1 MENQEQ
7 NQEVK
12 NKPRHKGKIF
22 EKRVADKLRVS
33 GWLVER
39 KPHLKFLASDFFN
52 LFDLIAYHPQYKHL
66 LFIQAKKNK
75 SSFTSEVKDNLNK
88 FKVEKIGIW
97 LAYEAEYKLKNDS
110 RNVKQIVFSILD
122 NQNIIDIDY
131 L

>member
-1 MENQEQ
+1 MSK
-7 NQEVK
+7 EVK
-12 NKPRHKGKIF
+12 QKPRHKGKIF
-22 EKRVADKLRVS
+22 EKRVADKLRKS

-75 SSFTSEVKDNLNK
+75 LSFTSEIKEKLKN
-88 FKVEKIGIW
+88 FKVEKIGVW
-97 LAYEAEYKLKNDS
+97 LAYEEELRLKNSS
-110 RNVKQIVFSILD
+110 RKSKQIIFSILD
-122 NQNIIDIDY
+122 HQNIIQIDY

>member
-1 MENQEQ
+1 MSE
-7 NQEVK
+7 EVK

-22 EKRVADKLRVS
+22 EKRVADKLRQS

-52 LFDLIAYHPQYKHL
+52 LFDLIAYHPQHKQL

-75 SSFTSEVKDNLNK
+75 SSFTSEVKEKLKN
-88 FKVEKIGIW
+88 FKVEKMGVW
-97 LAYEAEYKLKNDS
+97 LAYETEYKLKNEP
-110 RNVKQIVFSILD
+110 RKVKQIVFSILD
-122 NQNIIDIDY
+122 HQNIIEIDY